1 MAEISAQLV
10 KRLREK
16 TDAGMMECKKAL
28 QATADGG
35 YANEDA
41 WLAAAAD
48 WLREK
53 GILKAAKKADRVA
66 AEGLIGV
73 ASTGNAA
80 ALVEVNSETDFV
92 ARNDGFQKAVRSIA
106 DVALKNNGDVTK
118 VAHASSPDG
127 QGTVNEMLQR
137 LVAIIGENMT
147 LRRSAAMSVNEG
159 VVATYIHNTAGEGL
173 GKIGVLVALESPGDK
188 SRLNDLG
195 RKVAMH
201 VASMKP
207 LAATTA
213 ELDPKVVEKEKAILT
228 AQAAE
233 SGKPA
238 NVIEKMVE
246 GRIRKFYQESV
257 LVEQAFVMDPDTTVG
272 KFIEKVSKDMGVPV
286 KLKGFVKF
294 EVGEG
299 IEKPPSDLAGDIA
312 AMSGPKT

>member
-1 MAEISAQLV
+1 MAEITAALV
-10 KRLREK
+10 KQLRDK
-16 TDAGMMECKKAL
+16 TGAGMMDAKKAL
-28 QATADGG
+28 VETKGDI
-35 YANEDA
+35 E
-41 WLAAAAD
+41 AASD

-66 AEGLIGV
+66 AEGLVGV
-73 ASTGNAA
+73 ASSGNAA

-92 ARNDGFQKAVRSIA
+92 ARNDGFQKAVRGIA
-106 DVALKNNGDVTK
+106 DVALKNGGDVTK

-137 LVAIIGENMT
+137 LVATIGENMT
-147 LRRSAAMSVNEG
+147 LRRAAAISVSDG
-159 VVATYIHNTAGEGL
+159 VVATYLHNMAGDGV
-173 GKIGVLVALESPGDK
+173 GKIGVLVALESTGDK
-188 SRLNDLG
+188 SVLNDIG

-213 ELDPKVVEKEKAILT
+213 ELDPAVVEKERQILT
-228 AQAAE
+228 AQAVE

-238 NVIEKMVE
+238 NVVEKMVE

-272 KFIEKVSKDMGVPV
+272 KYIEKRAADAKAPV

-299 IEKPPSDLAGDIA
+299 IEKAASDFA
-312 AMSGPKT
+312 AEVAAFAKPKE

>member
-1 MAEISAQLV
+1 MAEITAALV
-10 KRLREK
+10 KELRDK
-16 TDAGMMECKKAL
+16 TGAGMMDAKKAL
-28 QATADGG
+28 VETKGDI
-35 YANEDA
+35 E
-41 WLAAAAD
+41 AASD

-73 ASTGNAA
+73 ASSGNAA

-92 ARNDGFQKAVRSIA
+92 AKNPEFQGAVRAIA
-106 DVALKNNGDVTK
+106 DIALKNGGDPAKTL
-118 VAHASSPDG
+118 HATAPTG
-127 QGTVNEMLQR
+127 GTVGEMLVG
-137 LVAIIGENMT
+137 LVAKIGETMG
-147 LRRSAAMSVNEG
+147 LRRAASLSVGEG
-159 VVATYIHNTAGEGL
+159 VVATYIHNSAGDGL
-173 GKIGVLVALESPGDK
+173 GKIGVLVALESSGDK

-238 NVIEKMVE
+238 NVVEKMVE

-272 KFIEKVSKDMGVPV
+272 KFIEKHAAELKAPI

-299 IEKPPSDLAGDIA
+299 IEKAQADFA
-312 AMSGPKT
+312 AEVAAFAKPKE